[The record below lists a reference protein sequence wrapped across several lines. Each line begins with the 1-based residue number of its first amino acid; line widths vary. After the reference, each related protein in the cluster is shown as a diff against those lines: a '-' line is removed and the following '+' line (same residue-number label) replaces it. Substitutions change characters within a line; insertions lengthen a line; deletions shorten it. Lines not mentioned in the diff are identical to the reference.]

1 MTDMT
6 DQSAVLQIR
15 AWREGWLNW
24 LTGERQYAAHTLD
37 AYARDVD
44 TYLYFLNQQNSRPT
58 PPERY
63 DFRSFLAAQQADGL
77 GHATLA
83 RRVSA
88 VRNFYQFGALNGY
101 VNKIDL
107 SWMKP
112 PKRPYIIPKDLPETD
127 IYTILN
133 VINTSNQHDWQ
144 KERDKAVLML
154 LYGSGL
160 RISEALSL
168 TAADIPLSNWLRIKG
183 KGSKY
188 RDVPILPAVAD
199 AVNTAAGSCQF
210 QPEGQELLWR
220 SSRGGPL
227 NARAVQRLIETI
239 RIKLGLP
246 EHVTPHTLRH
256 AYATHLLAGGGDLR
270 AIQQLLGHAS
280 LSTTQRYTHVNSK
293 QLLDVHRQTH
303 PRAKVTIKSTD

>member
-1 MTDMT
+1 
-6 DQSAVLQIR
+6 
-15 AWREGWLNW
+15 
-24 LTGERQYAAHTLD
+24 
-37 AYARDVD
+37 
-44 TYLYFLNQQNSRPT
+44 
-58 PPERY
+58 
-63 DFRSFLAAQQADGL
+63 
-77 GHATLA
+77 
-83 RRVSA
+83 
-88 VRNFYQFGALNGY
+88 
-101 VNKIDL
+101 
-107 SWMKP
+107 
-112 PKRPYIIPKDLPETD
+112 
-127 IYTILN
+127 LN
-133 VINTSNQHDWQ
+133 VINTSNQHDWR